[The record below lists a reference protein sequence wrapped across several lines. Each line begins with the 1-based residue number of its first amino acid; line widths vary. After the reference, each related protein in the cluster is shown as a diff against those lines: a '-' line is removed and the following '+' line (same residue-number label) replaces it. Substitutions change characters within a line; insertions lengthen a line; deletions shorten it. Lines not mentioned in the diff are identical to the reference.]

1 MGAQL
6 EKAQKKKAPVKRCL
20 QGCVGQPRP
29 DTITRVFQR
38 TGSLVEVIL
47 ENIPA
52 EVCQLCG
59 RAFFSKGVVR
69 EIDRVLLPF
78 HGKHQTI
85 PDLPPARVIVDFVE
99 AHKKAAA

>member
-1 MGAQL
+1 M
-6 EKAQKKKAPVKRCL
+6 EKAHKKKAPVKRCL
-20 QGCVGQPRP
+20 QGCVGQPCP

-85 PDLPPARVIVDFVE
+85 PTLPPAQVSMNFVE
-99 AHKKAAA
+99 AQKKDSAS